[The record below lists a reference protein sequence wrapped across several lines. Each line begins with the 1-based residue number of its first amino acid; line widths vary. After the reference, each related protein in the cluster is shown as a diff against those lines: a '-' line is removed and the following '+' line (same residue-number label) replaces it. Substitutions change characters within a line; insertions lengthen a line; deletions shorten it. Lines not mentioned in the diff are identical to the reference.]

1 MAPRRTASTRASRAV
16 RPRRVAPRF
25 HYTEPA
31 QLRGRETQERFA
43 AAAEELL
50 KERPFEA
57 ISVQEIVR
65 HASRP
70 IGSFYARFASK
81 EALLPL
87 LYQRY
92 HVGLEPWVAVRLERH
107 DWGRLDFPTTVSTMV
122 EFIVALY
129 DERRWLIRALA
140 LFARSHPDALPTDI
154 VENRRRLFDLLASI
168 LAQHRDRITH
178 SDPDAAARF
187 GVFLVASVVREKL
200 LFGAAP
206 HARVTPLNRRMLR
219 DELVRTLHGY
229 LTSEVSS

>member
-1 MAPRRTASTRASRAV
+1 MTARRIASSRTARVIRH
-16 RPRRVAPRF
+16 RPVSPRF
-25 HYTEPA
+25 HYAEPA
-31 QLRGRETQERFA
+31 QIRGRETQERFA

-50 KERPFEA
+50 KDRPFEA

-65 HASRP
+65 RAGRP

-92 HVGLEPWVAVRLERH
+92 HTGLEPWVAARLERH
-107 DWGRLDFPTTVSTMV
+107 DWARLDFPTTVSAMV
-122 EFIVALY
+122 EFLVALY

-140 LFARSHPDALPTDI
+140 LFARSHPTALPSDV
-154 VENRRRLFDLLASI
+154 VENRRRLFDHIASI
-168 LAQHRDRITH
+168 LARHRAHITH
-178 SDPDAAARF
+178 PDPESAARF

-206 HARVTPLNRRMLR
+206 HARVTPLNRRTLR
-219 DELVRTLHGY
+219 EELVRTLHGY
-229 LTSEVSS
+229 LTCEVSL